1 MTTTVAR
8 CSKRYNRLDKIENEN
23 RLRKKIKKTTI
34 YNKRDVVTFPT
45 VNFPFISS
53 NIPASPAYGAYIS
66 QLVCYSR
73 ACDRYGDFQH
83 RAQLPIFKLL
93 KQG

>member
-1 MTTTVAR
+1 M
-8 CSKRYNRLDKIENEN
+8 SKSIGQDIRSLLRHLFYEMYEIIMGWTWIKRLSLDI
-23 RLRKKIKKTTI
+23 
-34 YNKRDVVTFPT
+34 PT

-73 ACDRYGDFQH
+73 ACDRYGDFLD
-83 RAQLPIFKLL
+83 RAQLLMLKLL

>member
-1 MTTTVAR
+1 M
-8 CSKRYNRLDKIENEN
+8 KINYGGRL
-23 RLRKKIKKTTI
+23 KTTI
-34 YNKRDVVTFPT
+34 YNKRDVVTFST
-45 VNFPFISS
+45 VNFPFIGS
-53 NIPASPAYGAYIS
+53 NIPASPAYGVDIS

-73 ACDRYGDFQH
+73 ACDWYGDFQH